1 MRTIATGRGTGMTT
15 GATALEAPERAVLDF
30 REAMASFPSGVTIVT
45 TTDAQGRRWG
55 FTATSF
61 CSLSATPPLVLVCLA
76 KDARCHPAFLAAES
90 WAIHVLPEDRTDLAM
105 VFASRDADKF
115 AAADFTVGRRG
126 DPVLA
131 DASVVL
137 ECARAA
143 RYDGGDH
150 TILVGRVEE
159 IDLRES
165 EPAVYF
171 KRGFHRITHSGGK

>member
-1 MRTIATGRGTGMTT
+1 MTT
-15 GATALEAPERAVLDF
+15 GATALEARDRAVLDF

-45 TTDAQGRRWG
+45 TTDAEGKWWG

-61 CSLSATPPLVLVCLA
+61 CSLSVSPPLVLVCLA
-76 KDARCHPAFLAAES
+76 KNARCHPAFLAARS

-115 AAADFTVGRRG
+115 AAADFTVGQG
-126 DPVLA
+126 GNPVLA

-137 ECARAA
+137 ECAAAA

-150 TILVGRVEE
+150 TILVGRVEDVG
-159 IDLRES
+159 IRES

-171 KRGFHRITHSGGK
+171 KREFHRIANPGGK